1 MSNQSPEDEI
11 SKDGSPEL
19 NPSVNAQN
27 MEAEQ
32 IEDGPREESLGN
44 PEEVMDEKE
53 PDLLTSSGEANLKTE
68 SSEQRN
74 LDGLLL
80 STLVTDVV
88 LIDEAKQLPTGFF
101 ATAHLG

>member
-11 SKDGSPEL
+11 SKDDSPEL

-53 PDLLTSSGEANLKTE
+53 PEAEELIKPFLSSSN
-68 SSEQRN
+68 N
-74 LDGLLL
+74 D
-80 STLVTDVV
+80 
-88 LIDEAKQLPTGFF
+88 
-101 ATAHLG
+101 